1 MKASRRQE
9 LRTNDLAQYLEDMR
23 DFFRSYGNYLAIGA
37 VVIAAIV
44 LVWFYQKRS
53 TSEALTAAIKQM
65 RTLPFSTDEEVRSSV
80 KKLQQ
85 MATESKNEGLI
96 VLTLRSRAEM
106 AMSRAHA
113 AEDGTPSTEF
123 LDLAEAACKEVLD
136 RFPDRSLDVGPAL
149 SILATIEEDRF
160 VLDSDPA
167 HKEAARGYL
176 ERVRDDDQ
184 FTGTP
189 LLGVA
194 LERLNDLE
202 ETFVPVVIAEPLPPV
217 LPPAIAA
224 PPPPTVSSPAG
235 DTQFRQ
241 IPASEVPPQVREQAA
256 GLQRSGSK
264 TDGTAQD
271 SGRPAAGVA
280 DVPAEEEDDA
290 STSGM
295 SEEPPAD
302 SDVGPG

>member
-167 HKEAARGYL
+167 HKEDRQVTLSSG
-176 ERVRDDDQ
+176 RFQPPRCRPRC
-184 FTGTP
+184 GS
-189 LLGVA
+189 
-194 LERLNDLE
+194 R
-202 ETFVPVVIAEPLPPV
+202 PPV
-217 LPPAIAA
+217 CSALGLRPMVQLR
-224 PPPPTVSSPAG
+224 TVAG
-235 DTQFRQ
+235 
-241 IPASEVPPQVREQAA
+241 PPQA
-256 GLQRSGSK
+256 
-264 TDGTAQD
+264 
-271 SGRPAAGVA
+271 
-280 DVPAEEEDDA
+280 
-290 STSGM
+290 
-295 SEEPPAD
+295 
-302 SDVGPG
+302 